1 MNDQPFISTL
11 LCARLQALSGK
22 LTDAQ
27 SRLSLRDPEALHD
40 FRVAL
45 RELRSL
51 IEPVKQQL
59 YGADEL
65 NRLARACAKPT
76 NSLRDRE
83 VLSLEVQRKGL
94 ADVHLALESDLAG
107 GKLALAKRRPA
118 DVLIHRLL
126 SLTVYWEKYLHR
138 HDWEALEQ
146 QIHQYRRKQRRRLKR
161 DLADGTADLH
171 GLRIGI
177 KRYRYFLETYRPLL
191 AELPSGLLKSLKDA
205 QELTGN
211 WHDRQVWVETATRL
225 PELRPLVAGWI
236 TESIDISIN
245 INKIRQI
252 VKLLI

>member
-1 MNDQPFISTL
+1 MNEHPLITTL

-51 IEPVKQQL
+51 IEPVRQHL

-65 NRLARACAKPT
+65 NRLAKACAKPT

-83 VLSLEVQRKGL
+83 VLSLEVKRKGL
-94 ADVHLALESDLAG
+94 ADLHLALESDIADA
-107 GKLALAKRRPA
+107 KKALAEHRPA
-118 DVLIHRLL
+118 DALIHRLL

-138 HDWEALEQ
+138 RDWEALERQ
-146 QIHQYRRKQRRRLKR
+146 THQYRRKQRRRLKH

-171 GLRIGI
+171 ALRILI

-191 AELPSGLLKSLKDA
+191 AELPPGLLKSLKDS

-211 WHDRQVWVETATRL
+211 WHDRQVWVEAATRL

-236 TESIDISIN
+236 AESIDISIN
-245 INKIRQI
+245 INEMRSI
-252 VKLLI
+252 VKPMI